1 LCAVA
6 LAAVQINTPF
16 GSGIISDTTGI
27 LFGNTM
33 DDFASPA
40 KYVMPDGVPRTWC
53 VCKRH

>member
-1 LCAVA
+1 MCVCCRVLPHP
-6 LAAVQINTPF
+6 QINTPF

-40 KYVMPDGVPRTWC
+40 K
-53 VCKRH
+53 